1 MLAADKTGEQ
11 DAPDNTIRRVTM
23 STQQVPSNIKEGII
37 NNFIVYGILCVVVWV
52 CVYVGFKIASA
63 A

>member
-1 MLAADKTGEQ
+1 MLAAGIAGEQ
-11 DAPDNTIRRVTM
+11 DAPDNTIRSATM
-23 STQQVPSNIKEGII
+23 STQQIPTNIKEGII
-37 NNFIVYGILCVVVWV
+37 NTFIVYGILCVVVWV

>member
-1 MLAADKTGEQ
+1 
-11 DAPDNTIRRVTM
+11 M
-23 STQQVPSNIKEGII
+23 STQQVPSNIKEGIV
-37 NNFIVYGILCVVVWV
+37 NTFIVYGILCVVVWV